1 MAKTTKDYL
10 ETLVS
15 LCVESLQLHPRDK
28 IQPLQVTSNIKATQ
42 TIFQNNVDW
51 SSLYEEYKEALLS
64 GERPWFLEN
73 DFVIGD
79 LDVGYCIAFAEKE
92 DPDLSTSI
100 IYHIYMCIKASGV
113 VTNEEELTRLGQIS
127 SVLKSLVND
136 KDSTTFGPTGID
148 FNAMKNG
155 MPDLTNILS
164 NFMPAMQKVMAS
176 PQLQKF
182 MKTVAPTDL
191 DPSQPPDISQILN
204 KTVTGLG
211 SEDGKDFINIL
222 TTSFGDVMNKK

>member
-1 MAKTTKDYL
+1 MLKTTKDYL
-10 ETLVS
+10 GTLVS
-15 LCVESLQLHPRDK
+15 LCVEALQLHPKDK
-28 IQPLQVTSNIKATQ
+28 IQPLQVSNNIKATQ
-42 TIFQNNVDW
+42 TILQNNVEW
-51 SSLYEEYKEALLS
+51 KTLYEEYKDVLLS

-73 DFVIGD
+73 EFLIGD

-113 VTNEEELTRLGQIS
+113 VTDEEEVNRLGKIS

-136 KDSTTFGPTGID
+136 KDSTSFGPTGID

-155 MPDLTNILS
+155 MPDLSNILK
-164 NFMPAMQKVMAS
+164 NFMPAMEKVMAS
-176 PQLQKF
+176 SQLQKF
-182 MKTVAPTDL
+182 MKSVAPDNM
-191 DPSQPPDISQILN
+191 DPTQPPDISQILN